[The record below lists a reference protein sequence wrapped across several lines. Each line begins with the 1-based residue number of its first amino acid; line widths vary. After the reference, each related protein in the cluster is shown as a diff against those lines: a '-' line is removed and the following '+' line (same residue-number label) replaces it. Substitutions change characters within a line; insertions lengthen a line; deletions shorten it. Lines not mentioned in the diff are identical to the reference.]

1 MKKENKICDRI
12 REFINDRDGS
22 EAVEMVYTTASLMAF
37 ILVALMVFSYVF
49 AQYQV
54 TMVTRRICRNIEVT
68 GQVPRE
74 LEMLETFK
82 DFLSGECFSRGS
94 HEISVYDVHVPHI
107 DDEDRYIRDRQI
119 QLTGT
124 FTVTGKCEYVIQLL
138 NPGSFTGY
146 SIKLPLAST
155 VTGMSEVY
163 FGA

>member
-1 MKKENKICDRI
+1 MNRNMRQKVHD
-12 REFINDRDGS
+12 FIKDRDGS
-22 EAVEMVYTTASLMAF
+22 EAVEMVYTTASLLAF

-54 TMVTRRICRNIEVT
+54 TMATRRICRNIEVT
-68 GQVPRE
+68 GQVPRDS
-74 LEMLETFK
+74 EMLETFK
-82 DFLSGECFSRGS
+82 GFLSGECFSRNS
-94 HEISVYDVHVPHI
+94 HEICISNVNVPRE
-107 DDEDRYIRDRQI
+107 DADRYRSRRQI

-124 FTVTGKCEYVIQLL
+124 FTITGKCKYVIQLL

-163 FGA
+163 FGS